1 VLAGFWLQS
10 AAFKQ
15 LAKSIF
21 VTPTS
26 LLEGVFM
33 LQVIKAISSDHLEMY
48 KTAHARNMI
57 PDTQATAGGSG
68 AKEVTS

>member
-1 VLAGFWLQS
+1 MQS
-10 AAFKQ
+10 DAFKQ
-15 LAKSIF
+15 LVKSIF
-21 VTPTS
+21 VTITS

-33 LQVIKAISSDHLEMY
+33 FQVIKAISSDHLEIC
-48 KTAHARNMI
+48 KTAHAQNMI